1 MKRALQILSVGVF
14 VVWLCTICAGAQTP
28 AADSSQGMKTPK
40 AMVGY
45 NNLALTPAMGWSSW
59 NHYGCSG
66 VNETVIEQQ
75 ATAMVSSGLK
85 AAGYTYINLDD
96 CWMAAK
102 RDANGNLVPDPTK
115 FPDGM
120 PALVSYVHGLGLK
133 IGLYEDVG
141 TTTCDNGNPGS
152 SGHYQQDANT
162 FAAWGIDYIKMDWCS
177 NSGLDPQTAYT
188 QFSQALAATNSNIVF
203 SICDWGTKEPWNWA
217 PAIANSWR
225 TTPDIVDNWLSML
238 NNLEATSSLAFAA
251 KPGAWNDPDML
262 EVGNGGMTNTEDQT
276 HFAMWALLSAPLI
289 AGTDLTNMSSNT
301 LATLTNSEVIAVDQ
315 DALGKQGILLSDNGA
330 GLQVWSKQ
338 VTGGTVVALL
348 NKSMVSAAI
357 TANWS
362 DLGLDPSQSVTVR
375 DIWNH
380 VDMGS
385 YTNSISSQV
394 PSHGVTL
401 LKLGA
406 TATPPAQTVYE
417 ADSSVNQASDGAAVS
432 TCSMT
437 WGYTCLDGGEVGYI
451 GNGGT
456 ITFEN
461 VNADTAGL
469 YNMTIYGMLSG
480 TRVYDVSV
488 NGGDVSPVTLTGSSF
503 SIPSASGLQ
512 VQLNA
517 GANSIEF
524 GNPSTWAP
532 DLDHIVL
539 TPVGTANSDFNIV
552 YPIQDVTVSAGKT
565 ATTSVALVPVGGF
578 TGAVSLSCT
587 VPAAMAGATCSTSNV
602 TLDGSSS
609 ATAMITIN
617 TTASVAALEKGSDK
631 TGKALVASLQH
642 KSTGSPVDRKTA
654 SGILRVGIFP
664 ISALTLAGIGF
675 SFKFRGKNRLFMLI
689 LFCISAAGILQLAA
703 CSNNAHSACSATP
716 TAPTNLT
723 STSTGSTGTTLSW
736 TLASAGSNCAVS
748 SYSIYENNKRVGTT
762 TGTTYSVTGLSPATT
777 YAFYVVANDATGK
790 SASSPVLS
798 VTTGSAPTTSG
809 TYMVTLTA
817 TSGNLSHNSEFQ
829 VTVQ

>member
-14 VVWLCTICAGAQTP
+14 VVWLCAFCAGAQTP
-28 AADSSQGMKTPK
+28 TADSPQGTK
-40 AMVGY
+40 AAKAAVGY

-66 VNETVIEQQ
+66 VNEAVIKQQ
-75 ATAMVSSGLK
+75 AAAMASSGLK
-85 AAGYTYINLDD
+85 AAGYTYVNLDD
-96 CWMAAK
+96 CWMAAN

-133 IGLYEDVG
+133 LGLYEDVG

-152 SGHYQQDANT
+152 FGHYQQDANT

-188 QFSQALAATNSNIVF
+188 QFSQALAATNANIVF
-203 SICDWGTKEPWNWA
+203 SICDWGTKEPWKWA

-262 EVGNGGMTNTEDQT
+262 EVGNGGMTDTEDRT

-362 DLGLDPSQSVTVR
+362 DLGLEPSQSVTVR

-380 VDMGS
+380 VDLGS
-385 YTNSISSQV
+385 YTASISSQV

-406 TATPPAQTVYE
+406 TATPPAQTVYQ
-417 ADSSVNQASDGAAVS
+417 ADSSVNQVSGGAIVS
-432 TCSMT
+432 PCSMT
-437 WGYTCLDGGEVGYI
+437 WGYMCLDGVEVGYI

-456 ITFEN
+456 ITFED
-461 VNADTAGL
+461 VNAATAGL

-488 NGGDVSPVTLTGSSF
+488 NGAEASPVTLTGSSF
-503 SIPSASGLQ
+503 SFPSASGLQ

-517 GANSIEF
+517 GANSIQL
-524 GNPSTWAP
+524 GNSSTWAP

-539 TPVGTANSDFNIV
+539 TPVGTANTDFNIV
-552 YPIQDVTVSAGKT
+552 YPIQNVTVSAGNT

-578 TGAVSLSCT
+578 TGTVALNCT
-587 VPAAMAGATCSTSNV
+587 LPASMAGATCSTSNV
-602 TLDGSSS
+602 ALGGWSS
-609 ATAMITIN
+609 ATALITIH
-617 TTASVAALEKGSDK
+617 TTASVAALERGSDK
-631 TGKALVASLQH
+631 TGRVVVSQQH
-642 KSTGSPVDRKTA
+642 KPAAFPAGRKTA
-654 SGILRVGIFP
+654 SGILSAGIFP
-664 ISALTLAGIGF
+664 ITALTLAGIGLA
-675 SFKFRGKNRLFMLI
+675 FKSPRKSKLFMLL
-689 LFCISAAGILQLAA
+689 LFCISAAGVLQLAA
-703 CSNNAHSACSATP
+703 CGKAYTTCSAIP
-716 TAPTNLT
+716 AAPTNLT

-736 TLASAGSNCAVS
+736 TLVSGGSSCAVS
-748 SYSIYENNKRVGTT
+748 SYSIYQNKKLVGTT
-762 TGTTYSVTGLSPATT
+762 TSTTYSVTGLSPATT
-777 YAFYVVANDATGK
+777 YGFYVVANDSIGP
-790 SASSPVLS
+790 SAPSPSLS
-798 VTTGSAPTTSG
+798 VTTGAAPTTSG
-809 TYMVTLTA
+809 TYTVTLTA
-817 TSGNLSHNSEFQ
+817 TSGNLSHSSEFQ
-829 VTVQ
+829 VTVE